1 MNETITVNIYRRKTK
16 SRDCERLYF
25 SWMITRKVWLEKVA
39 DLRKYFDIFI
49 SGYWSQLETHRILS
63 VKVTGP
69 DSISNIK
76 EINIKYRDII

>member
-39 DLRKYFDIFI
+39 GLRKYFDIFI
-49 SGYWSQLETHRILS
+49 SGY
-63 VKVTGP
+63 
-69 DSISNIK
+69 
-76 EINIKYRDII
+76 